1 MESSDIGVLI
11 IIVLSFFFLF
21 IPLYLITGGNEVE
34 ISSSEESQEENNTI
48 TNESVPLQ
56 KSIPN
61 QTEEKKEVQEHRV
74 MVQIFYGLISI
85 VLFLVGV
92 AIKMAINLNDN
103 KGWRY
108 KIFEKDTTINVMIVS
123 LVVAIGLSIYIYR
136 NQPPKKN

>member
-1 MESSDIGVLI
+1 MKG
-11 IIVLSFFFLF
+11 
-21 IPLYLITGGNEVE
+21 
-34 ISSSEESQEENNTI
+34 SEESQEENNTI

-74 MVQIFYGLISI
+74 MVQIFYGLISV
-85 VLFLVGV
+85 VLFLVGIV
-92 AIKMAINLNDN
+92 IKMAINLTDN

>member
-1 MESSDIGVLI
+1 MKGLANDK
-11 IIVLSFFFLF
+11 
-21 IPLYLITGGNEVE
+21 
-34 ISSSEESQEENNTI
+34 SQKEKNKTI

-92 AIKMAINLNDN
+92 AIKMAINLNEN

-123 LVVAIGLSIYIYR
+123 IVVAIGLSIYIYR
-136 NQPPKKN
+136 NQPPKKK

>member
-1 MESSDIGVLI
+1 MEVTYIK
-11 IIVLSFFFLF
+11 FFLF
-21 IPLYLITGGNEVE
+21 VLFFFIIFVLVMKG
-34 ISSSEESQEENNTI
+34 SEESQEENNTI

-74 MVQIFYGLISI
+74 MVQIFYGLISV
-85 VLFLVGV
+85 VLFLVGIV
-92 AIKMAINLNDN
+92 IKMAINLTDN

>member
-1 MESSDIGVLI
+1 MEVTYIYAFLFVLFFI
-11 IIVLSFFFLF
+11 IIFKLVMK
-21 IPLYLITGGNEVE
+21 G
-34 ISSSEESQEENNTI
+34 SEESQEENNTI

-92 AIKMAINLNDN
+92 AIKMAINLNEN

-123 LVVAIGLSIYIYR
+123 IVVAIGLSIYIYR
-136 NQPPKKN
+136 NQPPKKK